1 MTLITE
7 ILQTLLDKVEA
18 DQDDEA
24 ASEIAKLLFDTS
36 ALRSGYSLREPV
48 DFAER
53 ILNIM
58 YANLDIDPET
68 PVSRIFFFAFYR
80 IEKEHFLNTQSTFEN
95 APTSLTLLND
105 ANKKP
110 Y

>member
-1 MTLITE
+1 ME
-7 ILQTLLDKVEA
+7 KVEA
-18 DQDDEA
+18 DSDDEA

-58 YANLDIDPET
+58 YANLEIDPET
-68 PVSRIFFFAFYR
+68 PVSNQVNDFFFKNSNIF
-80 IEKEHFLNTQSTFEN
+80 
-95 APTSLTLLND
+95 
-105 ANKKP
+105 
-110 Y
+110 